1 MHHGPRVQKGR
12 STGFLNGNERP
23 YNRPMAPRATDA
35 DLEHWYAIRDQ
46 VKARDR
52 DDEPEELAPAD
63 AFPDTTGS
71 RQRRQ
76 QLQHPA
82 PEDRTGP
89 NSAALERRIGKS
101 CAGWEQAPTGPE
113 LFEALRAP
121 HPTDRQKTLVALWV
135 LEPDMYEVIEAWM
148 EGAYT
153 LKGLAAAMH
162 RTGNA
167 GIHPRRNREL
177 NRFARHR

>member
-1 MHHGPRVQKGR
+1 MDDLF
-12 STGFLNGNERP
+12 SGNERP
-23 YNRPMAPRATDA
+23 YNRPVTTRATGA
-35 DLEHWYAIRDQ
+35 DLERWYAIRDQ

-63 AFPDTTGS
+63 AFPDTTGI
-71 RQRRQ
+71 RQGRQ
-76 QLQHPA
+76 HLPHGTPD
-82 PEDRTGP
+82 ERTGP

-101 CAGWEQAPTGPE
+101 CAGWEQAPTSLE
-113 LFEALRAP
+113 LFEALRAA
-121 HPTDRQKTLVALWV
+121 HPTDREKTLVALWV

-148 EGAYT
+148 DGAYT
-153 LKGLAAAMH
+153 LKGLVAAMH

-167 GIHPRRNREL
+167 RIHPRRNREL